1 MVGFKAVA
9 KMLSWRLLFL
19 TIVLCAAFSSGS
31 PLRRADLDLES
42 ARRGEVFEIN
52 EKLSK
57 EPIRSGRQ
65 GFYDYFSNPY
75 EYYKAPN
82 YPDYS
87 SYYGSY
93 FDSPTYNQNPYVNR
107 PAPKVSRKKYDQ
119 RRKQFEASTQRWTV
133 WDLARK

>member
-1 MVGFKAVA
+1 MVCFKAVVR
-9 KMLSWRLLFL
+9 MLSWKWPLLM
-19 TIVLCAAFSSGS
+19 IMLCAAFSTGS
-31 PLRRADLDLES
+31 PLRRADLDDS
-42 ARRGEVFEIN
+42 ARRGQISEIDD
-52 EKLSK
+52 ELSYK
-57 EPIRSGRQ
+57 PARNGRQ

-93 FDSPTYNQNPYVNR
+93 FDSPTYNQSPYVNR
-107 PAPKVSRKKYDQ
+107 PAQKVSRKKYDQ